1 MKGSFSYSIKY
12 TKAAEKFFRNHEDV
26 RRQYESAAAE
36 ILVGDHPETV
46 DVKRIKG
53 KRSDYYRIRLG
64 CWRVVYTLINGE
76 IVVITVLLAELR
88 GDVYKK

>member
-26 RRQYESAAAE
+26 RRQYESAVAE

-64 CWRVVYTLINGE
+64 GWRVVYTLINGE